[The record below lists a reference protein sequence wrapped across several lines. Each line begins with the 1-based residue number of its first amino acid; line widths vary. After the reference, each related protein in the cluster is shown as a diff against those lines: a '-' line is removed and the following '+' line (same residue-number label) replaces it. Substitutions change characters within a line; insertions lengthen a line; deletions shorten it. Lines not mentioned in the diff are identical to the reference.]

1 MVCGNKGVLE
11 ELRFIY
17 LTFKQAKKD
26 MFCLFQIHVFF
37 VVEFGILV
45 IVLNHFTKT
54 ETDLSSGA
62 TISQVYGRGDFW
74 LAKDNSLTLRQLLI
88 Q

>member
-1 MVCGNKGVLE
+1 MVWLLVQDNIKGYTLPDADSCF
-11 ELRFIY
+11 FI
-17 LTFKQAKKD
+17 
-26 MFCLFQIHVFF
+26 I
-37 VVEFGILV
+37 EFGILV

-62 TISQVYGRGDFW
+62 TISQVYGRGVFW
-74 LAKDNSLTLRQLLI
+74 LAKVDSLTLRQLLI

>member
-1 MVCGNKGVLE
+1 MVWLLVQDNIKGYTLPDADSCF
-11 ELRFIY
+11 FI
-17 LTFKQAKKD
+17 
-26 MFCLFQIHVFF
+26 I
-37 VVEFGILV
+37 EFGILE

-54 ETDLSSGA
+54 ETDLSNGA

-74 LAKDNSLTLRQLLI
+74 LAKANSLTLRRFLI

>member
-1 MVCGNKGVLE
+1 MVWLLVQDNIKGYTLPDADSCF
-11 ELRFIY
+11 FI
-17 LTFKQAKKD
+17 
-26 MFCLFQIHVFF
+26 I
-37 VVEFGILV
+37 EFGILV

-62 TISQVYGRGDFW
+62 TISQVYGRGVFG
-74 LAKDNSLTLRQLLI
+74 LAKVDSLTLRQLLI

>member
-1 MVCGNKGVLE
+1 MVWLLAQDNIKGYTLPDADSCF
-11 ELRFIY
+11 FI
-17 LTFKQAKKD
+17 
-26 MFCLFQIHVFF
+26 I
-37 VVEFGILV
+37 EFAILV

-54 ETDLSSGA
+54 ETDHSSRA

>member
-1 MVCGNKGVLE
+1 MVWLLAQDNIKGYILSDADSCF
-11 ELRFIY
+11 FI
-17 LTFKQAKKD
+17 
-26 MFCLFQIHVFF
+26 I
-37 VVEFGILV
+37 EFAILV

-54 ETDLSSGA
+54 EADFSSGA
-62 TISQVYGRGDFW
+62 TISQVYGRGVFW

>member
-1 MVCGNKGVLE
+1 MVWLLVQDNIKGYILSDADSCF
-11 ELRFIY
+11 FI
-17 LTFKQAKKD
+17 
-26 MFCLFQIHVFF
+26 I
-37 VVEFGILV
+37 EFAILV

-54 ETDLSSGA
+54 ETDFSSGA

-74 LAKDNSLTLRQLLI
+74 LAKVNSLTLRQLLI

>member
-1 MVCGNKGVLE
+1 MVWLLAQDNIKGYILPDADSCF
-11 ELRFIY
+11 FI
-17 LTFKQAKKD
+17 
-26 MFCLFQIHVFF
+26 
-37 VVEFGILV
+37 VEFAILV

-74 LAKDNSLTLRQLLI
+74 IDKDNSLTLRQLLI

>member
-1 MVCGNKGVLE
+1 MVWLLAQDNIKGYILSDADSCF
-11 ELRFIY
+11 FI
-17 LTFKQAKKD
+17 
-26 MFCLFQIHVFF
+26 I
-37 VVEFGILV
+37 EFAILV

-74 LAKDNSLTLRQLLI
+74 IDKVNSLTLRQLLI

>member
-1 MVCGNKGVLE
+1 MVWLLVQDNIKGYTLPDADSCF
-11 ELRFIY
+11 FI
-17 LTFKQAKKD
+17 
-26 MFCLFQIHVFF
+26 I
-37 VVEFGILV
+37 EFGILV

-54 ETDLSSGA
+54 ETDFFSGA

-74 LAKDNSLTLRQLLI
+74 TDKDNSLTLRQLLI

>member
-1 MVCGNKGVLE
+1 MEARFYWFGFLYNIKGYTLPDADSCF
-11 ELRFIY
+11 FI
-17 LTFKQAKKD
+17 
-26 MFCLFQIHVFF
+26 I
-37 VVEFGILV
+37 EFGILV

-54 ETDLSSGA
+54 EPDFSSGA

-74 LAKDNSLTLRQLLI
+74 IDKDNSLTLRQLLI

>member
-1 MVCGNKGVLE
+1 MVWVLVQDNIKGYTLPDAD
-11 ELRFIY
+11 LCFFI
-17 LTFKQAKKD
+17 
-26 MFCLFQIHVFF
+26 I
-37 VVEFGILV
+37 EFGILV

-62 TISQVYGRGDFW
+62 TISQVYGRGVFW
-74 LAKDNSLTLRQLLI
+74 LAKVDSLTLRQLLI